1 MCDAAE
7 RFIVSNGGQATL
19 RQIFDGMTYLNGKTV
34 RHCKGSPN
42 NPQALAQYLI
52 HDKLRRFKN
61 IGGSRHSTVWAIRE
75 VSE

>member
-19 RQIFDGMTYLNGKTV
+19 RQMFENMTYRNGKVV
-34 RHCKGSPN
+34 RHTKQSTS

-52 HDKLRRFKN
+52 HDKQRRFKN